1 MKTFILEAIGFW
13 SDRYEDGVTPTYL
26 CGELHSDLKA
36 KVIGYLKNGV
46 RGMSFLGY
54 ARCRFECEDSE
65 TNVLGSADLT
75 DGKWIW
81 PEGLYHY
88 VEKHD
93 LLLPRKFIDHLVSID
108 FVLPEIDKDL
118 ARVHEDLFE
127 ASDVELKVSSH
138 EWNAWLKEM
147 GEDEYLKSPVIVPKK
162 VHKFDPD
169 YDPIAMAHLMF
180 GDDDNQ
186 KF

>member
-1 MKTFILEAIGFW
+1 MKVLGFW
-13 SDRYEDGVTPTYL
+13 SNSYENGVTPSFL
-26 CGELHSDLKA
+26 CGDIGSDKE
-36 KVIGYLKNGV
+36 KIVSYLKSGARCNAW
-46 RGMSFLGY
+46 LGY

-65 TNVLGSADLT
+65 TSVLGCSEMT

-93 LLLPRKFIDHLVSID
+93 LLLPSIFIDYLVSLDFNFPSID
-108 FVLPEIDKDL
+108 EDL
-118 ARVHEDLFE
+118 ARLDLFD
-127 ASDVELKVSSH
+127 ANDVDLKISSH

-147 GEDEYLKSPVIVPKK
+147 GEDDYLKSPVIVPKK

-180 GDDDNQ
+180 GDDDDNQ

>member
-1 MKTFILEAIGFW
+1 MKTFSLDAIGYW
-13 SDRYEDGVTPTYL
+13 SAFYENEVTPAYL
-26 CGELHSDLKA
+26 CGELNADLKSR
-36 KVIGYLKNGV
+36 VSNYLKNGI

-65 TNVLGSADLT
+65 TNALGCADMT
-75 DGKWIW
+75 TTI
-81 PEGLYHY
+81 
-88 VEKHD
+88 
-93 LLLPRKFIDHLVSID
+93 
-108 FVLPEIDKDL
+108 
-118 ARVHEDLFE
+118 
-127 ASDVELKVSSH
+127 SSH